1 MSAPPQRAT
10 GAISVVIPTRDA
22 AQPLGRTLT
31 ALLSGPDA
39 AAIAEVLVVDGG
51 SRDDTRAVAQGFGAR
66 VIDAPPGR
74 GPQLRTGAA
83 QAGAAWLLVLHAD
96 SCPDPGWA
104 AAIAPILA
112 RPGGDVAAVFRLR
125 LDDGARV
132 ARLLERGVAWRTRAL
147 GLPYG
152 DQGLLIARG
161 FYEALGGYR
170 DLPLMEDVDLVRRI
184 GRRRIVALN
193 HAVTTSAVRY
203 VRDGY
208 ARRVARNLSILGLY
222 FLGVSPA
229 RLVRL
234 YG

>member
-1 MSAPPQRAT
+1 M
-10 GAISVVIPTRDA
+10 
-22 AQPLGRTLT
+22 
-31 ALLSGPDA
+31 
-39 AAIAEVLVVDGG
+39 VDGG

-83 QAGAAWLLVLHAD
+83 WLLVLHAD

-104 AAIAPILA
+104 AAIAPVLA

-125 LDDGARV
+125 LDDGARA
-132 ARLLERGVAWRTRAL
+132 ARLLERGAAWRTRAL

-152 DQGLLIARG
+152 DQGLLIARS

-184 GRRRIVALN
+184 GRRRIVALD

-203 VRDGY
+203 VRERY
-208 ARRVARNLSILGLY
+208 ARRVARNLSILALY
-222 FLGVSPA
+222 FQGVSPA
-229 RLVRL
+229 RLERL
-234 YG
+234 CG